1 MLGWLNIDEDIRNLF
16 LQQEMCPHL
25 VSMLL
30 YVLTKLV
37 GCLGL
42 ELKVKIGLCNLVLN
56 DL

>member
-16 LQQEMCPHL
+16 LLQEMCPHL

-30 YVLTKLV
+30 YVLMKLV